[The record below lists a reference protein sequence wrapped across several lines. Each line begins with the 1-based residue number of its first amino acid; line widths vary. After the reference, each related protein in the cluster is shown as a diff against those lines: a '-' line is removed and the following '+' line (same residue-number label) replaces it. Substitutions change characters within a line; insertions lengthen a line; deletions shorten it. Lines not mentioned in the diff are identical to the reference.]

1 MVTTGATKR
10 VDFVF
15 KNARLIDGS
24 GMPSYIGGLAVDN
37 DRIVAIGNVD
47 DYYGANTH
55 DLKGIALAPG
65 FIDAHTHDDRAL
77 LSDPRM
83 TSKVSQGVTTVVTG
97 NCGISLAPLS
107 YTGRPPAP
115 MDLLCDEGRDYFS
128 SFGAYLDRLDEEPA
142 AVNALCQVGHTT
154 LRLAAMENLDRPADE
169 RELRAMSGVLEQALQ
184 DGAIGMSTGLAYPP
198 AKEAPTEE
206 IIALAKV
213 MSSYRGLHSTHMRC
227 ESDGVMDSL
236 AETLRIGREGEVV
249 NSIISHHKCSG
260 TSNFGRSRE
269 TLAFIDQA
277 RAEIKLGL
285 DAYPYVASSTML
297 SMDYATE
304 AERVVVTWSLPHPE
318 FKGRDLDDVAAEL
331 GLTRA
336 AAVQQLSPAGAVYF
350 AMDEADVRR
359 ILAYPHTMIGSDG
372 LPHDSHP
379 HPRLWGTFPRV
390 LGHYARDERIFSLEE
405 AVRKM
410 TSLTANQFGLVDR
423 GLLRIG
429 AFADLV
435 VFDPAV
441 VADAATFEHPTA
453 PATGIQ
459 LVLVN
464 GRVVWRDGL
473 HSRERP
479 GRAIRRQQ
487 LRDQLQAAQ

>member
-1 MVTTGATKR
+1 
-10 VDFVF
+10 
-15 KNARLIDGS
+15 
-24 GMPSYIGGLAVDN
+24 MPSYIGGLAVDD
-37 DRIVAIGNVD
+37 DRIVAVGNVD
-47 DYYGANTH
+47 EYIGANQH
-55 DLKGIALAPG
+55 DLQGLALAPG

-77 LSDPRM
+77 LSDPDM

-97 NCGISLAPLS
+97 NCGVSLAPLT
-107 YTGRPPAP
+107 YKGRPPAP
-115 MDLLCDEGRDYFS
+115 LDLICDEGLDYFP
-128 SFGAYLDRLDEEPA
+128 SFGAYLDRLDEDPA
-142 AVNALCQVGHTT
+142 AVNALCQVGHST
-154 LRLAAMENLDRPADE
+154 LRLGAMDSLDRPASDSE
-169 RELRAMSGVLEQALQ
+169 IAAMSATLEEALQ
-184 DGAIGMSTGLAYPP
+184 DGAIGLSTGLAYPP
-198 AKEAPTEE
+198 AEKAPTEE
-206 IIALAKV
+206 VIALAKV
-213 MSSYRGLHSTHMRC
+213 MASYKGLHSTHMRC
-227 ESDGVMDSL
+227 ESEGVMDSL
-236 AETLRIGREGEVV
+236 AETVRIGREGEIA

-260 TSNFGRSRE
+260 TANFGRSKE
-269 TLAFIDQA
+269 TLAYIDQA
-277 RAEIKLGL
+277 RGEIKLGL

-297 SMDYATE
+297 SEDYCTE
-304 AERVVVTWSLPHPE
+304 AERVLVTWSVPHPE
-318 FKGRDLDDVAAEL
+318 FKGRDLDEIAAEM
-331 GLTRA
+331 GLSRQE
-336 AAVQQLSPAGAVYF
+336 AVKELAPAGAVYF
-350 AMDEADVRR
+350 AMDEEDVQR

-423 GLLRIG
+423 GILRVG

-435 VFDPAV
+435 VFDPKV
-441 VADAATFEHPTA
+441 VSDAATFEHPTA

-464 GRVVWRDGL
+464 GRVVWREGF

>member
-107 YTGRPPAP
+107 YSGRPPAP

-169 RELRAMSGVLEQALQ
+169 REIRAMSGVLEQALQ

-260 TSNFGRSRE
+260 TSNFGRSR
-269 TLAFIDQA
+269 
-277 RAEIKLGL
+277 
-285 DAYPYVASSTML
+285 
-297 SMDYATE
+297 
-304 AERVVVTWSLPHPE
+304 
-318 FKGRDLDDVAAEL
+318 
-331 GLTRA
+331 
-336 AAVQQLSPAGAVYF
+336 
-350 AMDEADVRR
+350 
-359 ILAYPHTMIGSDG
+359 
-372 LPHDSHP
+372 
-379 HPRLWGTFPRV
+379 
-390 LGHYARDERIFSLEE
+390 
-405 AVRKM
+405 
-410 TSLTANQFGLVDR
+410 
-423 GLLRIG
+423 
-429 AFADLV
+429 
-435 VFDPAV
+435 
-441 VADAATFEHPTA
+441 
-453 PATGIQ
+453 
-459 LVLVN
+459 
-464 GRVVWRDGL
+464 
-473 HSRERP
+473 
-479 GRAIRRQQ
+479 
-487 LRDQLQAAQ
+487 